1 MKVLRIKDKIDLRE
15 LEKYGFCDGYLLID
29 FDTKLYVKNIKKLLF
44 RIEVVVYKDTR
55 EIRIIKWT
63 KRGNFPHY
71 CYRKDEHFKGE
82 EKYIKDLIRAGMVE
96 EVEE

>member
-1 MKVLRIKDKIDLRE
+1 MAKLRIKAEKGLTE
-15 LEKYGFCDGYLLID
+15 LEKFGFYDGYLLID

-44 RIEVVVYKDTR
+44 RIEVVVYKNTR

-71 CYRKDEHFKGE
+71 YYRKDEHFKGE

-96 EVEE
+96 EVE